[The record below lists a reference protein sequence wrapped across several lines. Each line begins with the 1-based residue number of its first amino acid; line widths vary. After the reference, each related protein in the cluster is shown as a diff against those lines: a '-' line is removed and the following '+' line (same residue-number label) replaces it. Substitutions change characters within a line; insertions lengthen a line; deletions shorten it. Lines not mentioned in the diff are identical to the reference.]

1 MLTLLVGFALLVVSL
16 SARFDPYRSLSKSTG
31 AAGSMP
37 GGSTRPPSVTPRR
50 ARARW
55 TVTIATIPIVP
66 NRPTST

>member
-50 ARARW
+50 ADADAALVCARCGHDL
-55 TVTIATIPIVP
+55 
-66 NRPTST
+66 R